1 MADVVAS
8 LPQTLR
14 RMLGPRALLPRTLF
28 TDRGTGMYTPLGQA
42 VNAYATAA
50 SNAGFR
56 LYWGDNAEE
65 QAPDMGD
72 LLLHET
78 VVAWFRGKLRRTK
91 PQVLPWEETR
101 AQWAARAA
109 SCVRAINA
117 EYNVAGLCAEFP
129 DRLQACMDQ
138 GGERLAK

>member
-1 MADVVAS
+1 
-8 LPQTLR
+8 
-14 RMLGPRALLPRTLF
+14 MLGPRALLPRTLF

-42 VNAYATAA
+42 VHAHATAA
-50 SNAGFR
+50 GNAGFR
-56 LYWGDNAEE
+56 LFWGGNAEE
-65 QAPDMGD
+65 QAPDMVD

-91 PQVLPWEETR
+91 PQVLPWMETR

-109 SCVRAINA
+109 SCVRPINA

-129 DRLQACMDQ
+129 DICKRAWTREASVWPSDRRLLLSQPM
-138 GGERLAK
+138 

>member
-1 MADVVAS
+1 M
-8 LPQTLR
+8 
-14 RMLGPRALLPRTLF
+14 
-28 TDRGTGMYTPLGQA
+28 
-42 VNAYATAA
+42 
-50 SNAGFR
+50 
-56 LYWGDNAEE
+56 YWGNNAEE

-78 VVAWFRGKLRRTK
+78 VVAWFRAKMRRTK

-101 AQWAARAA
+101 TQWAARAVRCA
-109 SCVRAINA
+109 RAINA

-129 DRLQACMDQ
+129 DRLQACMDH

>member
-1 MADVVAS
+1 
-8 LPQTLR
+8 
-14 RMLGPRALLPRTLF
+14 
-28 TDRGTGMYTPLGQA
+28 
-42 VNAYATAA
+42 
-50 SNAGFR
+50 
-56 LYWGDNAEE
+56 
-65 QAPDMGD
+65 MGD

-78 VVAWFRGKLRRTK
+78 VVAWFRGKMRRTK